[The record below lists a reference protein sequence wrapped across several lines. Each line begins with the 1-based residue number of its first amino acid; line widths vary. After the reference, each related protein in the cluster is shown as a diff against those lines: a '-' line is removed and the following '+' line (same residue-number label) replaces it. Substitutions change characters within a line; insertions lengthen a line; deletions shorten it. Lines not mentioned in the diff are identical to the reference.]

1 MKYFVMSVKTYTDR
15 HQSIRRQAEKF
26 GLDVEFVFEH
36 DVNTLTPADR
46 ARFVEGALPDSTCSL
61 VLKHLRAM
69 ELVLQRG
76 LSEAVFLE
84 DDALLFEDFIERLPA
99 IKNNLP
105 RGSDPALIFLGGA
118 DNKLDPR
125 FLKASDQNILIESPI
140 TTTEAFWTNAEA
152 CRQRLDVLE
161 TQQIDLPFDH
171 LLQSLDKQLGII
183 QYRPA
188 VPAATQ
194 GSITG
199 VFDTKLDESRG
210 KRPSWFLKLRY
221 LWNRFRRQVLPRWF
235 S

>member
-1 MKYFVMSVKTYTDR
+1 M
-15 HQSIRRQAEKF
+15 
-26 GLDVEFVFEH
+26 FEH
-36 DVNTLTPADR
+36 DADSLTRADR
-46 ARFVEGALPDSTCSL
+46 ARFMKVSCRRYLFTYTETFAGDGAGAAARL
-61 VLKHLRAM
+61 VGRFH
-69 ELVLQRG
+69 
-76 LSEAVFLE
+76 E
-84 DDALLFEDFIERLPA
+84 DDALLFEDFLERLPA

-105 RGSDPALIFLGGA
+105 HNSEPALIFLGGA

-125 FLKASDQNILIESPI
+125 FLKASDQNTLIESPI

-152 CRQRLDVLE
+152 CRLRLDLLA
-161 TQQIDLPFDH
+161 TQPIDLPFDH

-210 KRPSWFLKLRY
+210 KRPAWFLKLRY
-221 LWNRFRRQVLPRWF
+221 LWNRFRRQTLPRWF